1 MRRAEEA
8 QASNQNEQWGRPGWG
23 YGGGWGHPGWG
34 YGGGYGGGWAG
45 GWRGW

>member
-8 QASNQNEQWGRPGWG
+8 QVNNNNEQWGRPGWG
-23 YGGGWGHPGWG
+23 YEGYWGPPGWG
-34 YGGGYGGGWAG
+34 YGGGWGR